1 MSKSNENRRLTVAGK
16 SMMNETDP
24 YLVTYD
30 ADGNMTSDGRFH
42 YFWNAENRL
51 VMASNDTSLVTYAY
65 DHRGRMVRKEISH
78 RGTEARRIEYLWDD
92 WNIIREIQWPVTS
105 DQWSVGTLAT
115 DHCPLVTDYFW
126 GLDLDGTLQGA
137 GGVGGLLAVVK
148 TDCAATNSI
157 LYPLPSNL
165 YLPTYDAN
173 GNISEYVSTNGEIV
187 AHYDYSPF
195 GEPLVT
201 FGPLAAAFTHQF
213 STKPYCPVTRFSE
226 YQMRKYRPEIGRWVS
241 RDQIYELAFFNNNRM
256 MIEKIILDARP
267 ILNHEILDDIVT
279 YQDVVFSSASTPYQ
293 ICRNTIP
300 NTLDKLGMRCS
311 VVVVMGH
318 TVFVSKKIR
327 TSTSSACDRFGA
339 VSCFMDERMK
349 EARRKF
355 GPDVPIK
362 NWPSHP
368 GLLKCSDLPEILR
381 QIGPPTNAAGAEMC
395 SPPCCCKKH
404 YLRFVCD
411 ADMSKC
417 LSKLINNKKLLVNYC
432 GKTMEYVCDKGAKK

>member
-1 MSKSNENRRLTVAGK
+1 MPQLVWAYILGDSPIRGERLTNVTVTV
-16 SMMNETDP
+16 NELPVWRSSSYFYGGDE
-24 YLVTYD
+24 
-30 ADGNMTSDGRFH
+30 ADNT
-42 YFWNAENRL
+42 
-51 VMASNDTSLVTYAY
+51 
-65 DHRGRMVRKEISH
+65 I
-78 RGTEARRIEYLWDD
+78 
-92 WNIIREIQWPVTS
+92 
-105 DQWSVGTLAT
+105 
-115 DHCPLVTDYFW
+115 
-126 GLDLDGTLQGA
+126 
-137 GGVGGLLAVVK
+137 
-148 TDCAATNSI
+148 
-157 LYPLPSNL
+157 SNL
-165 YLPTYDAN
+165 LKELEVYAAINPPGTNTPDTVYAETNRVFIAKTPKQFTYDAN
-173 GNISEYVSTNGEIV
+173 GNVSEYVSTNGEIV

-195 GEPLVT
+195 GEPLVAS
-201 FGPLAAAFTHQF
+201 GPLAASFTHQF
-213 STKPYCPVTRFSE
+213 STKPYCPVTGFSE

-417 LSKLINNKKLLVNYC
+417 LSKLVNNKKLLVNYC